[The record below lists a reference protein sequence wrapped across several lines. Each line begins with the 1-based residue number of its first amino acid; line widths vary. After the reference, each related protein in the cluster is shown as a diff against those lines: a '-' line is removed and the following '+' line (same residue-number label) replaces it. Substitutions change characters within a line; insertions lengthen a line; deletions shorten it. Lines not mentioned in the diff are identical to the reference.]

1 MLFLLFT
8 VLLQA
13 RRKRG
18 GGGGWG
24 GGVSTPNNLA
34 ELGLRHTANV
44 NLFPSIIQTRA
55 IIPCSVVDRVNK
67 WKYQL
72 YLQGKV

>member
-1 MLFLLFT
+1 MCGVT
-8 VLLQA
+8 AQA

-18 GGGGWG
+18 GWG
-24 GGVSTPNNLA
+24 GFSPPPPPPPNNLA

-44 NLFPSIIQTRA
+44 NLFLSIIQTRA

>member
-1 MLFLLFT
+1 MIIYST
-8 VLLQA
+8 VIIMFRPVGSGGA
-13 RRKRG
+13 G
-18 GGGGWG
+18 GGGGI
-24 GGVSTPNNLA
+24 SPPNNLA
-34 ELGLRHTANV
+34 ELGHTANV

>member
-1 MLFLLFT
+1 M
-8 VLLQA
+8 A
-13 RRKRG
+13 G
-18 GGGGWG
+18 GGGGG
-24 GGVSTPNNLA
+24 CFSPPNNLA

-55 IIPCSVVDRVNK
+55 IIPCSVVDRVIK

>member
-1 MLFLLFT
+1 MIIYST
-8 VLLQA
+8 VIIMFRPVGSGGA
-13 RRKRG
+13 G
-18 GGGGWG
+18 GGGLQP
-24 GGVSTPNNLA
+24 PNNLA
-34 ELGLRHTANV
+34 ELGHTANV